1 MRILHVEND
10 PASAKSV
17 RLMLRDVVEDYEAT
31 ALGEYAVQLAAREDY
46 DLILLDV
53 MLPDIYWYEVIRS

>member
-17 RLMLRDVVEDYEAT
+17 RQMLREVVEDYETT
-31 ALGEYAVQLAAREDY
+31 ALGEYAVQLASAKTMTLSSSMSCCRTS
-46 DLILLDV
+46 
-53 MLPDIYWYEVIRS
+53 MGTR